1 MTATAKFA
9 DIAPVL
15 DRLCPMYAI
24 LDAQGYVVHAGP
36 TFVKLWPGDRAVG
49 QSVFDLFKIRRPLC
63 DGTMQGLQRLSGTK
77 LHLSLRASP
86 HTDLKGVLVPL
97 PGPSGQCGYAVLNL
111 SFGISVQEAVR
122 AFSLTG
128 GDFAVTDPTVEML
141 YLIEAKS
148 AAMEASRK
156 LNLRLQGAKVAAEEQ
171 AFTDTLT
178 GLKNR
183 RALEA
188 ILARLMDGEQ
198 DFALLH
204 VDLDYFKTVNDS
216 LGHAAGD
223 HVLQAVAAAM
233 VDETRTVDTVARTG
247 GDEFVIILSGVTDP
261 AKVGEIAARLI
272 ARIERPV
279 MFQGQTCRISASIG
293 AALTCDYD
301 VPRVPR
307 LIEDA
312 DHALYVAKH
321 RGRGC
326 HVVYDPQAQADWS
339 AGRNADSRQR

>member
-1 MTATAKFA
+1 MTGAAEFA
-9 DIAPVL
+9 GIVQVL
-15 DRLCPMYAI
+15 DCLCPMYAI
-24 LDAQGYVVHAGP
+24 LDSKGRVVHAGP
-36 TFVKLWPGDRAVG
+36 TLVKLWPGRAVAG
-49 QSVFDLFKIRRPLC
+49 QSVFDLFKIRRPPC
-63 DGTMQGLQRLSGTK
+63 DETMQGLLRHSGTK
-77 LHLSLRASP
+77 LHLSLRAAP
-86 HTDLKGVLVPL
+86 QTELKGVLVPL
-97 PGPSGQCGYAVLNL
+97 PAPSWRSGHAVLNL

-128 GDFAVTDPTVEML
+128 GDFAVTDPTIEML

-156 LNLRLQGAKVAAEEQ
+156 LNLRLQGAKMAAEAQ
-171 AFTDTLT
+171 AVTDTLT

-183 RALEA
+183 RALDA
-188 ILARLMDGEQ
+188 ILTRLIDSEQ

-204 VDLDYFKTVNDS
+204 VDLDFFKTVNDS
-216 LGHAAGD
+216 FGHAAGD

-233 VDETRTVDTVARTG
+233 VDETRNVDTVARTG
-247 GDEFVIILSGVTDP
+247 GDEFVIILSGATDP

-279 MFQGQTCRISASIG
+279 PFQDQICQISASVG
-293 AALTCDYD
+293 VALTCAYD
-301 VPRVPR
+301 VPRVAR

-312 DHALYVAKH
+312 DHALYAAKH

-326 HVVYDPQAQADWS
+326 HVVHDPRTGAT
-339 AGRNADSRQR
+339 